1 MCFFAVCL
9 CQSLK
14 FCVYLCLL
22 LLKIWHSISISF
34 LLIICIIFNEAF
46 TYNVFD
52 TTYKRVTCSSTL
64 SGHPSSSLRFWSAK
78 QSSSIGMQIEL
89 SLQSRAHFANFI
101 FQKCCHPSGFCDF
114 GGQIELSPLSC
125 ALFLGNFRRSRPA
138 HAETETFLR
147 RPHEPVDY
155 TLKITGFRAR
165 QCFHPWIHAF
175 PNCHSSLLFAPIR
188 EVLLL
193 TMLYWH
199 DDDDVMT
206 TRSFRTNRPL
216 IPAILYILKL
226 ELHFQVYWCTHTVVP
241 SALI

>member
-101 FQKCCHPSGFCDF
+101 FQKCCHPLRFLRFWRANRALATFLCTFSGQLS
-114 GGQIELSPLSC
+114 QIEAC
-125 ALFLGNFRRSRPA
+125 ARRNRDLPSATPRASRLYPKNHRFSRPTMFSPVNSRVPELSLFSA
-138 HAETETFLR
+138 FCSHTKCCCSLCYIDMMMMSW
-147 RPHEPVDY
+147 RPEVFELTVLWYLPFY
-155 TLKITGFRAR
+155 T
-165 QCFHPWIHAF
+165 
-175 PNCHSSLLFAPIR
+175 S
-188 EVLLL
+188 
-193 TMLYWH
+193 
-199 DDDDVMT
+199 
-206 TRSFRTNRPL
+206 
-216 IPAILYILKL
+216 
-226 ELHFQVYWCTHTVVP
+226 
-241 SALI
+241 